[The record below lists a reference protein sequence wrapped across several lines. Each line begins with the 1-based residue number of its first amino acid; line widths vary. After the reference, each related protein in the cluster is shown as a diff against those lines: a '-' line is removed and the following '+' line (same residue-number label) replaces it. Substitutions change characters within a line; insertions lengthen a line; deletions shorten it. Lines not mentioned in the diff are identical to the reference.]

1 MTEPIQLWQRR
12 IESVAS
18 NLRDAGLAA
27 EVLCVL
33 GSGLGDFADRL
44 EDRVECSYED
54 LEGLPR
60 SSVPGHAGRFVAGTL
75 DGVRVLCARGRVH
88 LYEGLSPFEL
98 TLGVRAVARLGVR
111 AALFTNAAGGLRP
124 EWEPGTLM
132 RITDHVNR
140 QGVSPLL
147 PGEGGAGNPW
157 STEAGLGEAID
168 AVAEERGIAIQR
180 GVYVAV
186 PGPSYETPAEVRFL
200 REFGGDA
207 VGMSTVLEAVA
218 ARAEGMAV
226 AGLSCITNHAAG
238 ITSAALNHAEVL
250 EVGRQAAARFGDLL
264 EAALPRLARA

>member
-1 MTEPIQLWQRR
+1 MTEPVQLWQRR

-18 NLRDAGLAA
+18 NLREAGLSA

-33 GSGLGDFADRL
+33 GSGLGGFADRL
-44 EDRVECSYED
+44 EDRVECSYAD
-54 LEGLPR
+54 VEGLPR

-75 DGVRVLCARGRVH
+75 DGVRILCAQGRVH

-111 AALFTNAAGGLRP
+111 AALFTNAAGGLRS

-140 QGVSPLL
+140 QGGSPLL

-157 STEAGLGEAID
+157 ATEAGLGEAID
-168 AVAEERGIAIQR
+168 SVAEERGIAIQR

-207 VGMSTVLEAVA
+207 VGMSTVLEGVA
-218 ARAEGMAV
+218 AQAEGMAV

-238 ITSAALNHAEVL
+238 ITAAALSHAEVL

-264 EAALPRLARA
+264 EAVLPRFAQA